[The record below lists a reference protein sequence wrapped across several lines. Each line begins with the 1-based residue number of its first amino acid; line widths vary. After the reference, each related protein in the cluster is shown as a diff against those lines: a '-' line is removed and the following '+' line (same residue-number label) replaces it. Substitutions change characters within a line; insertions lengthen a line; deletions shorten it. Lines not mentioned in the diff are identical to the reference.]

1 MLRGMLVQPCFKQT
15 EIGEIPEDWN
25 VVKIGDVGTLSSGST
40 PSRDNPSYF
49 CRVGGHAWVKTMN
62 LTDSD
67 VSETDERITDLAL
80 KQTSCRLNPPK
91 TVMIAMYGGFNQ
103 IGRTGVLRIEAAT
116 NQAICC
122 INVDQNK
129 LDPDY
134 CNTWLVANRW
144 RWKNIAASSRKDPN
158 ITKEDV
164 RAFPIVLPPLAEQKK
179 IAEILSSVD
188 EAITSTQAVI
198 NQTRKVKQG
207 LLQQLLTRGI
217 GHTKFKESAIGKIP
231 EGWNVVS
238 LQEMGKPNWFVIRS
252 GPFGS
257 SLKTEH
263 FRLEGEPVLTIQ
275 SLGEGEILKDGLFY
289 VDAEKAKEL
298 SEYRVQPGDLVFSR
312 VADIGRSV
320 VITENEKNCLI
331 SSNLM
336 RISVNQEKY
345 NPWFIMYS
353 IVGGGPVTRQIE
365 KLSGTTGRPVVSST
379 MMKQIA
385 FAIPPLD
392 EQYALA
398 MRIQQTEEV
407 IRQEGLAVDRLV
419 ALKNGLMQDLLTGRV
434 HVK

>member
-1 MLRGMLVQPCFKQT
+1 MLKGMLVQPCFKQT

-188 EAITSTQAVI
+188 EAIASTQAVI
-198 NQTRKVKQG
+198 DQTRKVKQG
-207 LLQQLLTRGI
+207 ILQQLLTRGI

-231 EGWNVVS
+231 KEWEVSQLGSTLDSIDAGWSPNCPDYPPEVGDWGVLKVS
-238 LQEMGKPNWFVIRS
+238 AVTRGAFLEEESKALTSNLEPRTSIQVHQGDILMARANGVAELVGQAVQVRREPSRKLMLSDKTLRLVPNPNQIDSEFLTHLLSSALIREQI
-252 GPFGS
+252 GMLWGGS
-257 SLKTEH
+257 SGQKNIAQAQIRQLMIPLPSITEQ
-263 FRLEGEPVLTIQ
+263 RKI
-275 SLGEGEILKDGLFY
+275 
-289 VDAEKAKEL
+289 
-298 SEYRVQPGDLVFSR
+298 
-312 VADIGRSV
+312 ADILESFV
-320 VITENEKNCLI
+320 LI
-331 SSNLM
+331 AATFPA
-336 RISVNQEKY
+336 K
-345 NPWFIMYS
+345 
-353 IVGGGPVTRQIE
+353 
-365 KLSGTTGRPVVSST
+365 
-379 MMKQIA
+379 
-385 FAIPPLD
+385 PPKKPS
-392 EQYALA
+392 A
-398 MRIQQTEEV
+398 
-407 IRQEGLAVDRLV
+407 
-419 ALKNGLMQDLLTGRV
+419 
-434 HVK
+434 